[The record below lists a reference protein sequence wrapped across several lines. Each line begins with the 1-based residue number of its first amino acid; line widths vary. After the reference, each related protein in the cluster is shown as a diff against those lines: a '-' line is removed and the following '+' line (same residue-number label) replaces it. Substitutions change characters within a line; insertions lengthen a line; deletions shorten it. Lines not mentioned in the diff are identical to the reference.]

1 MFEHLF
7 YSFLKTS
14 SYIYYDLIYLL
25 NQSRNKYNQDTIL
38 QQLRFLFSSKLGK
51 VRNETTSVKKIR
63 TIKKEKTNDDKKS
76 NKKRKDNKTLS

>member
-38 QQLRFLFSSKLGK
+38 QQLRFLFSSKLG
-51 VRNETTSVKKIR
+51 
-63 TIKKEKTNDDKKS
+63 
-76 NKKRKDNKTLS
+76 